1 MKKVLEDF
9 DFFDKKVFVRVDFN
23 VPMNDGVITDDLRIV
38 EALQTIK
45 YLLAN
50 NAKIILCSHLGRPKG
65 TVNEK
70 YSLKPVFERLT
81 QLLPKVNIFFAQEF
95 DFDKLREQTDKLN
108 VGEILLLEN
117 IRFLSGEEKNDD
129 ELSKNL
135 ASLADIFVF
144 DAFGTSH
151 RKHSSTYGI
160 AKYLP
165 SCMGKLMQKEL
176 AIFDEVLSNPTRP
189 LVAVLGGAKIGD
201 KIALTE
207 NLLSKVNTLLIGG
220 GMCFTFL
227 KALKGD
233 VGKSLVDDGQVDF
246 CYNVIKK
253 AIENKVRIV
262 LPVDF
267 VCAKSLDDISDITIL
282 KGSQLSGDY
291 MGLDIGPKTVRLFS
305 KYIKRARTLVWNG
318 PMGAYEYDEFAMGT
332 KMIAEKIAK
341 NKKCKSVVGGGDV
354 VSSIEK
360 YNLQS
365 GFYHISTG
373 GGASLM
379 LLEGKVLPCYEVLQ
393 DQESENNQWKNLFWL

>member
-23 VPMNDGVITDDLRIV
+23 VPMKDGKITDDLRMV
-38 EALQTIK
+38 EALETIK
-45 YLLAN
+45 YLLGN
-50 NAKIILCSHLGRPKG
+50 NAKVILCSHLGRPKG
-65 TVNEK
+65 AVDEK
-70 YSLKPVFERLT
+70 YSLKPVYEHLK
-81 QLLPKVNIFFAQEF
+81 QLLPSVKIFFAETF
-95 DFDKLREQTDKLN
+95 DFDKLREQANNLN
-108 VGEILLLEN
+108 IGEILLLEN
-117 IRFLSGEEKNDD
+117 IRFLPGEEKND
-129 ELSKNL
+129 EGLSKNL
-135 ASLADIFVF
+135 ASLADYYVF

-151 RKHSSTYGI
+151 RQHSSTYGI
-160 AKYLP
+160 AKFIP

-176 AIFDEVLSNPTRP
+176 GIFDEVLTNPARP

-201 KIALTE
+201 KLALTE
-207 NLLSKVNTLLIGG
+207 NLLSKVNTMLIGG
-220 GMCFTFL
+220 GMCFTFI

-233 VGKSLVDDGQVDF
+233 VGKSLVDDSQVDF

-253 AIENKVRIV
+253 AIQNKVRIV

-267 VCAKSLDDISDITIL
+267 VCAKGLEDRENIVVL
-282 KGSQLSGDY
+282 KESQLSGDF

-305 KYIKRARTLVWNG
+305 KYIKRAKTLVWNG
-318 PMGAYEYDEFAMGT
+318 PMGAYEYDEFAQGT
-332 KMIAEKIAK
+332 KLIAEKIAK

-360 YNLQS
+360 YGLQS

-379 LLEGKVLPCYEVLQ
+379 LLEGKTLPCYDVLQ
-393 DQESENNQWKNLFWL
+393 DQEGGNE

>member
-23 VPMNDGVITDDLRIV
+23 VPMKDGKITDDLRMV
-38 EALQTIK
+38 EALETIK
-45 YLLAN
+45 YLLGN
-50 NAKIILCSHLGRPKG
+50 NAKVILCSHLGRPKG
-65 TVNEK
+65 TVDPK
-70 YSLKPVFERLT
+70 YSLEPVYKHLK
-81 QLLPKVNIFFAQEF
+81 QLLPSVSIFFAKDY
-95 DFDKLREQTDKLN
+95 DFDKLREQTESLN
-108 VGEILLLEN
+108 IGEILLLEN
-117 IRFLSGEEKNDD
+117 IRFLPGEEKND
-129 ELSKNL
+129 EILSKNL
-135 ASLADIFVF
+135 ASLADYFVF

-160 AKYLP
+160 AKFLP

-176 AIFDEVLSNPTRP
+176 SIFDEVLSNPARP
-189 LVAVLGGAKIGD
+189 LVAVLGGAKISD
-201 KIALTE
+201 KLALTE
-207 NLLSKVNTLLIGG
+207 NLLSKVNTMLIGG
-220 GMCFTFL
+220 GMCFTFI

-233 VGKSLVDDGQVDF
+233 VGKSLVDHSQVDF

-253 AIENKVRIV
+253 AIQNKVRII

-267 VCAKSLDDISDITIL
+267 ICAKSLEDRENIVVL

-291 MGLDIGPKTVRLFS
+291 MGLDIGPKTVKLFS
-305 KYIKRARTLVWNG
+305 KYIKRAKTLVWNG
-318 PMGAYEYDEFAMGT
+318 PMGAYEYDEFAQGT
-332 KMIAEKIAK
+332 KLIAEKIAK

-379 LLEGKVLPCYEVLQ
+379 LLEGKTLPCYDVLQ
-393 DQESENNQWKNLFWL
+393 DQESENE

>member
-23 VPMNDGVITDDLRIV
+23 VPMKDGKITDDLRMV
-38 EALQTIK
+38 EALETIK
-45 YLLAN
+45 YLLGN
-50 NAKIILCSHLGRPKG
+50 NAKVILCSHLGRPKG
-65 TVNEK
+65 TVDPK
-70 YSLKPVFERLT
+70 YSLEPVYEHLK
-81 QLLPKVNIFFAQEF
+81 QLLPSVNVYFAKNY
-95 DFDKLREQTDKLN
+95 DFDQLREQTDNLN
-108 VGEILLLEN
+108 IGEILLLEN
-117 IRFLSGEEKNDD
+117 IRFLPDEEKND
-129 ELSKNL
+129 ETLSKNL
-135 ASLADIFVF
+135 ASLADCFVF

-160 AKYLP
+160 AKFLP

-176 AIFDEVLSNPTRP
+176 SIFDEVLKSPARP
-189 LVAVLGGAKIGD
+189 LVAVLGGAKISD
-201 KIALTE
+201 KLALTE
-207 NLLSKVNTLLIGG
+207 NLLSKVNTMLIGG
-220 GMCFTFL
+220 GMCFTFI

-233 VGKSLVDDGQVDF
+233 VGKSLVDDSQVDF

-253 AIENKVRIV
+253 AIQNKVRII

-267 VCAKSLDDISDITIL
+267 ICAKSLEDRENIVVL
-282 KGSQLSGDY
+282 KESQLSGDY
-291 MGLDIGPKTVRLFS
+291 MGLDIGPKTVKMFS
-305 KYIKRARTLVWNG
+305 KYIKRAKTLVWNG
-318 PMGAYEYDEFAMGT
+318 PMGAYEYDEFAQGT
-332 KMIAEKIAK
+332 KLIAEKIAK

-379 LLEGKVLPCYEVLQ
+379 LLEGKTLPCYDVLQ
-393 DQESENNQWKNLFWL
+393 DQESENE

>member
-23 VPMNDGVITDDLRIV
+23 VPMKDGKITDDLRMV
-38 EALQTIK
+38 EALETIK
-45 YLLAN
+45 YLLGN
-50 NAKIILCSHLGRPKG
+50 NAKVILCSHLGRPKG
-65 TVNEK
+65 TVDSK
-70 YSLKPVFERLT
+70 YSLEPVFEHLK
-81 QLLPKVNIFFAQEF
+81 QLLPSVNIFFAKDY
-95 DFDKLREQTDKLN
+95 DFDKLREQADSLSI
-108 VGEILLLEN
+108 GEILLLEN
-117 IRFLSGEEKNDD
+117 IRFLPGEEKND
-129 ELSKNL
+129 ETLSKNL
-135 ASLADIFVF
+135 ASLADYFVF

-160 AKYLP
+160 AKFLP

-176 AIFDEVLSNPTRP
+176 SIFDEVLSTPARP
-189 LVAVLGGAKIGD
+189 LVAVLGGAKISD
-201 KIALTE
+201 KLALTE
-207 NLLSKVNTLLIGG
+207 NLLSKVNTMLIGG
-220 GMCFTFL
+220 GMCFTFI

-233 VGKSLVDDGQVDF
+233 VGKSLVDDSQVDF

-253 AIENKVRIV
+253 AIQNKVRII

-267 VCAKSLDDISDITIL
+267 ICAKSLEDRENIVVL
-282 KGSQLSGDY
+282 KESQLSGDY
-291 MGLDIGPKTVRLFS
+291 MGLDIGPKTVKLFS
-305 KYIKRARTLVWNG
+305 KYIKRAKTLVWNG
-318 PMGAYEYDEFAMGT
+318 PMGAYEYDEFAKGT
-332 KMIAEKIAK
+332 KLIAEKIAK

-379 LLEGKVLPCYEVLQ
+379 LLEGKTLPCYDVLQ
-393 DQESENNQWKNLFWL
+393 DQESENE

>member
-1 MKKVLEDF
+1 MKKALEDF

-23 VPMNDGVITDDLRIV
+23 VPMVDGKITDDTRIV
-38 EALQTIK
+38 ESLQTIK

-65 TVNEK
+65 TVNPK
-70 YSLKPVFERLT
+70 FSLKPVYEHLK
-81 QLLPKVNIFFAQEF
+81 QLLPSVNIHFAKKF
-95 DFDKLREQTDKLN
+95 DFDKLRKQTDKLN

-117 IRFLSGEEKNDD
+117 IRFLPEEEQNDQA
-129 ELSKNL
+129 LSKNL

-160 AKYLP
+160 AKFLP

-176 AIFDEVLSNPTRP
+176 SIFDELLEKPSRP

-227 KALKGD
+227 KALKAN
-233 VGKSLVDDGQVDF
+233 VGKSLVDDSQVDF

-253 AIENKVRIV
+253 AIQNKVRIV

-267 VCAKSLDDISDITIL
+267 VCAKSLEDREHTVVL
-282 KGSQLSGDY
+282 KGSQLSDDY
-291 MGLDIGPKTVRLFS
+291 MGLDIGPKTIKLFS

-318 PMGAYEYDEFAMGT
+318 PMGAYEYDEFAQGT
-332 KMIAEKIAK
+332 KLIAEKIVK
-341 NKKCKSVVGGGDV
+341 NKKCKSIVGGGDV

-379 LLEGKVLPCYEVLQ
+379 LLEGKTLPCYDVLQ
-393 DQESENNQWKNLFWL
+393 DQESEK

>member
-23 VPMNDGVITDDLRIV
+23 VPMKDGKITDDLRMV
-38 EALQTIK
+38 EALETIK
-45 YLLAN
+45 YLLGN
-50 NAKIILCSHLGRPKG
+50 NAKVILCSHLGRPKG
-65 TVNEK
+65 TVDPK
-70 YSLKPVFERLT
+70 YSLEPVYEHLK
-81 QLLPKVNIFFAQEF
+81 QLLPSVNIFFAKDF
-95 DFDKLREQTDKLN
+95 DFDKLREQADSLN
-108 VGEILLLEN
+108 IGEILLLEN
-117 IRFLSGEEKNDD
+117 IRFLPDEEKND
-129 ELSKNL
+129 EILSKNL
-135 ASLADIFVF
+135 ASLADYFVF

-160 AKYLP
+160 AKFLP

-176 AIFDEVLSNPTRP
+176 SIFDEVLSNPARP
-189 LVAVLGGAKIGD
+189 LVAVLGGAKISD
-201 KIALTE
+201 KLALTE
-207 NLLSKVNTLLIGG
+207 NLLSKVNTMLIGG
-220 GMCFTFL
+220 GMCFTFI

-233 VGKSLVDDGQVDF
+233 VGKSLVDDSQVDF

-253 AIENKVRIV
+253 AIQNKVRII

-267 VCAKSLDDISDITIL
+267 ICAKSLEDRENIVVL
-282 KGSQLSGDY
+282 KESQLSGDY
-291 MGLDIGPKTVRLFS
+291 MGLDIGPKTVKMFS
-305 KYIKRARTLVWNG
+305 KYIKRAKTLVWNG
-318 PMGAYEYDEFAMGT
+318 PMGAYEYDEFAQGT
-332 KMIAEKIAK
+332 KLIAEKIAK

-379 LLEGKVLPCYEVLQ
+379 LLEGKTLPCYDVLQ
-393 DQESENNQWKNLFWL
+393 DQESENE